1 MVTNL
6 EILNVSKKYF
16 TTILEYKE
24 QSISLEFEWIDK
36 IKHQMLNEVQ
46 NEMFIWYLFVY
57 TFLGD
62 EWHNVAL
69 NLV

>member
-6 EILNVSKKYF
+6 EILNVSKKHL

-24 QSISLEFEWIDK
+24 QSISLEFEWIDE

-57 TFLGD
+57 PFLGMNGTVLH
-62 EWHNVAL
+62 WI
-69 NLV
+69 